1 MTDPEPDSLSQKDN
15 TTQVNLN
22 TETKFL
28 FSTSGSQTSIE
39 KYNEALKQLG
49 LNLVYFSFAHP
60 VSPEVYA
67 GLLRSPITRGAAV
80 TGKGGLKSTIIPFLD
95 EVEPLALKTLTV
107 NTVVNK
113 DGKLYGYNTDSYGL
127 KTALQKG
134 ISESG
139 TQVKTAVIYG
149 YGGVSGAAYFV
160 LKEMGIRVTITG
172 RDPEKLA
179 RKKTALGIEPEDHFE
194 GPWDLLVEATP
205 VSSESDFLKSEG
217 LEDILTKCKMV
228 FCHNMPEREMKP
240 NYLKVWCEENKIP
253 FIPGKWMHE
262 AQQLKQYSL
271 FLEGYTKNGTGTIQ
285 EKDIAAAFKTG

>member
-1 MTDPEPDSLSQKDN
+1 MAQKDKN
-15 TTQVNLN
+15 CEVNLN
-22 TETKFL
+22 TETKFIY
-28 FSTSGSQTSIE
+28 STSGSQTSII
-39 KYNEALKQLG
+39 KYNGALKQLG

-60 VSPEVYA
+60 VSPEVYT

-80 TGKGGLKSTIIPFLD
+80 TGKGGLKSSIIPFLD

-107 NTVVNK
+107 NTVVNNN
-113 DGKLYGYNTDSYGL
+113 GKLYGYNTDSYGL

-139 TQVKTAVIYG
+139 IEVKTAVIYG

-160 LKEMGIRVTITG
+160 LQEMGIRATITG

-179 RKKTALGIEPEDHFE
+179 RKKTALGIGQEAHDE
-194 GPWDLLVEATP
+194 GPWDLLVDATP
-205 VSSESDFLKSEG
+205 VSSEADFLKSEG
-217 LEDILTKCKMV
+217 MEEPLKKCKMV
-228 FCHNMPEREMKP
+228 FCHNMPEREMKT
-240 NYLKVWCEENKIP
+240 NYLKVWCEENKIYY
-253 FIPGKWMHE
+253 IPGKWMHE

-271 FLEGYTKNGTGTIQ
+271 FLEGYTKNGAGTIQ

>member
-39 KYNEALKQLG
+39 KYNEALEQLG

-60 VSPEVYA
+60 VSPEVYT

-80 TGKGGLKSTIIPFLD
+80 TGKGGLKSSIIPFLD
-95 EVEPLALKTLTV
+95 QVEPLALKTLTV
-107 NTVVNK
+107 NTIVNNN
-113 DGKLYGYNTDSYGL
+113 GKLYGYNTDSYGL

-134 ISESG
+134 IFESG
-139 TQVKTAVIYG
+139 RQVKTAVIYG

-160 LKEMGIRVTITG
+160 LQELGIRVTITG

-179 RKKTALGIEPEDHFE
+179 KKKTALGIEPEDHFE
-194 GPWDLLVEATP
+194 GPWDLLVDATP
-205 VSSESDFLKSEG
+205 VSSEADFLKSEG
-217 LEDILTKCKMV
+217 LEDILKNCKMV
-228 FCHNMPEREMKP
+228 FCHNMPEREKKT
-240 NYLKVWCEENKIP
+240 NFLKAYCEEHKLP

-271 FLEGYTKNGTGTIQ
+271 FLEGYTRNCTGPIQ

>member
-1 MTDPEPDSLSQKDN
+1 MVQKN
-15 TTQVNLN
+15 KSCEVNLN
-22 TETKFL
+22 TETKFI

-39 KYNEALKQLG
+39 KYNEALRQLG

-80 TGKGGLKSTIIPFLD
+80 TGKGGLKSSIIPFLD

-139 TQVKTAVIYG
+139 IEVKTAVIYG

-179 RKKTALGIEPEDHFE
+179 RKKTALGIGQEDYFQ
-194 GPWDLLVEATP
+194 GPWDLLVDATP
-205 VSSESDFLKSEG
+205 VSSEADFLKSEG
-217 LEDILTKCKMV
+217 LECILKNCKMV
-228 FCHNMPEREMKP
+228 FCHNMPEREKKT

>member
-1 MTDPEPDSLSQKDN
+1 MAAPETDFMAQKDKSCE
-15 TTQVNLN
+15 VNLN
-22 TETKFL
+22 TETKFI
-28 FSTSGSQTSIE
+28 FSTSGSQTSII

-80 TGKGGLKSTIIPFLD
+80 TGKGGLKSSIIPFLD

-107 NTVVNK
+107 NTVVNNG
-113 DGKLYGYNTDSYGL
+113 GKLYGYNTDSYGL

-139 TQVKTAVIYG
+139 IKVKTAVIYG

-160 LKEMGIRVTITG
+160 LQEMGIRVTMAG

-179 RKKTALGIEPEDHFE
+179 RKKTALGIGQEDHFQ
-194 GPWDLLVEATP
+194 GPWDLLVDATP
-205 VSSESDFLKSEG
+205 VSSEADFLKSEG
-217 LEDILTKCKMV
+217 LEGILKNCKMV
-228 FCHNMPEREMKP
+228 FCHNMPEREMKT
-240 NYLKVWCEENKIP
+240 NYLKVYCEENKIT